1 MKRKRQSDEEIIE
14 RFEPEIDEG
23 LTLLQ
28 VKQREKQ
35 GLSNKFKQKSSKS
48 VFRIL
53 FDNICTFFNLI
64 WLIIFIALISVES
77 YQNLLFVIVVC
88 LNTIIA
94 VVQEIKAKI
103 TVEKLK
109 MITTPK
115 ITAIREGK
123 QEQIYSSK
131 IVLDDILKLS
141 VGNQIPADCVLIE
154 GHVEV
159 NESLLTGES
168 KAIKKKIGDTLLGG
182 SFITSGLCYVRVNKV
197 GKDCYIQTIASQAK
211 KFKSPSSNLFK
222 DLNAII
228 KYIGIMII
236 PVGILMFFNNYFSS
250 GKNINVTIVKTC
262 GSLIGMIPAGMF
274 LLITIALAV
283 GVIKLAQKKTLVQ
296 DIYSIE
302 MLARTN
308 ILCLDKTGT
317 ITDGTMQVKEVLMLD
332 KTEFDFEEVMGNF
345 LSCQDV
351 HNATSRA
358 FVEHFGCVKTLKM
371 CSKIE
376 FSSER
381 KFSAVCFENVGTI
394 AMGAPEFLGV
404 KLSKSIL
411 SKIKKRA
418 INGERV
424 LLVVHSKKTIEN
436 DKLIDVK
443 PIALV
448 VIEDHI
454 RPDAIETIEW
464 FKNNNVEI
472 KIISGDAPTTV
483 SAIAKR
489 VGVENADK
497 TISLEGMSLEEVEK
511 IASKFT
517 VFGRVSPEQKHMLIK
532 SLKKAGNV
540 VAMTGDG
547 VNDTLALK
555 EADCSISMADG
566 SDVARSLSHLVLL
579 NSKFSS
585 LPAVVKEG
593 RQVVNNVQQS
603 STLYLMKTFFTIT
616 LSLISLI
623 TLSAY
628 PFQPSQLY
636 LLELFVIG
644 LPSIILALQPN
655 DKIIKGNFIM
665 QVLKNSI
672 PYGSLL
678 LFNVLVVMIIKNFV
692 YLNVEEYATL
702 STLVLTTI
710 GFLNLT
716 RLCFPFNKL
725 RLSCL
730 GISFILILM
739 SAALIP
745 GLFGFY
751 QFSLNVILI
760 YLVLTILS
768 SLILIFV
775 PLIRSKIISKHN
787 KFDVKN

>member
-1 MKRKRQSDEEIIE
+1 MKKKRKNDEIVE
-14 RFEPEIDEG
+14 RFEPGIDEG
-23 LTLLQ
+23 LTFIQ

-35 GLSNKFKQKSSKS
+35 GLCNKVKQKSSKS
-48 VFRIL
+48 IFRIL
-53 FDNICTFFNLI
+53 FDNIFTFFNFI
-64 WLIIFIALISVES
+64 WLVIFIALVSVDS
-77 YQNLLFVIVVC
+77 YQNLLFVIVVS

-94 VVQEIKAKI
+94 IVQELKAKF

-109 MITTPK
+109 LISTPK
-115 ITAIREGK
+115 VVVVRGRK
-123 QEQIYSSK
+123 QEQIFAPK
-131 IVLDDILKLS
+131 IVLDDIIKLG
-141 VGNQIPADCVLIE
+141 VGNQIPADCVLVDGI
-154 GHVEV
+154 VEV

-168 KAIKKKIGDTLLGG
+168 KAIKKQAGDVLLGG
-182 SFITSGLCYVRVNKV
+182 SFITSGVCYARVDKI
-197 GKDCYIQTIASQAK
+197 GKQCYIQTIATQAK

-236 PVGILMFFNNYFSS
+236 PVGVLMFFNNYFSS
-250 GKNINVTIVKTC
+250 GKNINVTIVQTC

-283 GVIKLAQKKTLVQ
+283 GVVKLAQKKTLVQ

-308 ILCLDKTGT
+308 VLCLDKTGT
-317 ITDGTMQVKEVLMLD
+317 ITDGTMQVKEVLML
-332 KTEFDFEEVMGNF
+332 EEINFNFEEAIAN
-345 LSCQDV
+345 LLACQNA

-358 FVEHFGCVKTLKM
+358 FVKHFGSDNTLHM
-371 CSKIE
+371 RSKIE
-376 FSSER
+376 FSSDR
-381 KFSAVCFENVGTI
+381 KFSAACFEEIGTM

-404 KLSKSIL
+404 KLTKNII

-418 INGERV
+418 SKGERV
-424 LLVVHSKKTIEN
+424 LLVVHSEKMIEN

-448 VIEDHI
+448 VVEDHI

-464 FKNNNVEI
+464 FKKNNVDI

-497 TISLEGMSLEEVEK
+497 TVSLEGMSLEEVEK

-579 NSKFSS
+579 DSKFSS

-603 STLYLMKTFFTIT
+603 STLYLMKTFFTIA

-655 DKIIKGNFIM
+655 DKIIKGNFIR

-672 PYGSLL
+672 PYGGLL
-678 LFNVLVVMIIKNFV
+678 LFNVLSVMIIKNFI
-692 YLNVEEYATL
+692 YFNVEEYATL

-710 GFLNLT
+710 GFLNLV
-716 RLCFPFNKL
+716 RLCYPFNKL
-725 RLSCL
+725 RISCL

-739 SAALIP
+739 SSALIP
-745 GLFGFY
+745 NLFGFY
-751 QFSLNVILI
+751 QFSLNVFLV
-760 YLVLTILS
+760 YLVLVVFS
-768 SLILIFV
+768 AMILIFV
-775 PLIRSKIISKHN
+775 PLIKARIISKQN
-787 KFDVKN
+787 KFHAKN